1 MTDSSDR
8 HRRLLDD
15 LITLSSSPESMG
27 ELAAYFDWDGEP
39 VVEMTSADMVSVLD
53 RYLGG
58 EVTSQQLEGWAE
70 ALVGRSDIG
79 LQPGAEELLKQLL
92 FEISTPEI
100 NFEITP
106 SQVSAWRRQLLAG
119 P

>member
-1 MTDSSDR
+1 
-8 HRRLLDD
+8 LD
-15 LITLSSSPESMG
+15 
-27 ELAAYFDWDGEP
+27 AYFDWDGP
-39 VVEMTSADMVSVLD
+39 TVAEMTIADMVSVLD

-70 ALVGRSDIG
+70 ALTGRSDIG

-100 NFEITP
+100 NFEITA
-106 SQVSAWRRQLLAG
+106 SQVSVWRRQLTAE